1 MGFSGGSDSKGTA
14 CNVGD
19 LGSIPGWGR
28 SLGISYRVESYN
40 ICPSVTGLFH
50 HVFSIHP
57 CCSICLNVFLR
68 LNNIPLYVCIHHNLS
83 TNGHVD
89 CFHLFG
95 RASVWSGLFLSVAF
109 KFFSFLG
116 WEPGGE
122 RSNDLSL
129 PLALPASLVLL
140 KGSSWEHSAGPRGRA
155 AALK

>member
-1 MGFSGGSDSKGTA
+1 MLISTKDGRSGQPVLHHRPLGSADKE
-14 CNVGD
+14 GD
-19 LGSIPGWGR
+19 L
-28 SLGISYRVESYN
+28 RVRDSVMSS
-40 ICPSVTGLFH
+40 PSRFY
-50 HVFSIHP
+50 
-57 CCSICLNVFLR
+57 
-68 LNNIPLYVCIHHNLS
+68 PLEHFIKTPKPNH
-83 TNGHVD
+83 

-140 KGSSWEHSAGPRGRA
+140 KGSSWEHSTGPWGRA

>member
-95 RASVWSGLFLSVAF
+95 LENASLNMGVQSTSP
-109 KFFSFLG
+109 SF
-116 WEPGGE
+116 PFI
-122 RSNDLSL
+122 
-129 PLALPASLVLL
+129 ALPVIRHLE
-140 KGSSWEHSAGPRGRA
+140 GTYNPGN
-155 AALK
+155 